1 MPYPVVD
8 APYGFKPINL
18 IGGQVFAG
26 STRNIPIQYNFG
38 TNIFYGDV
46 VGQARGFI
54 TRSVVTTGAGATTG
68 GAGGGTIGVFLG
80 CTFTNPLTKQKQFS
94 QFWPANTLAGDAVAI
109 VTDDPDT
116 LFRVAAVT
124 AQGGTTIG
132 SISRSDLGMNCE
144 ASNLAGNVNTGNS
157 SNAIVSATAAATS
170 TLPIRIVD
178 LVPDTAI
185 VANATLSSGGG
196 STSLVVTGLTRTLPL
211 GTDVGYLAA
220 NGQYIGTGSRVSAAV
235 TGTGSQTISINAQAA
250 TVNSPTGTA
259 STGITIPANSTL
271 VFTIYQEA
279 IVKFNFGI
287 HEYYNNTNLAVNV

>member
-1 MPYPVVD
+1 MAYPIVD

-38 TNIFYGDV
+38 TSIFYGDI
-46 VGQARGFI
+46 VGQSRGFI
-54 TRSVVTTGAGATTG
+54 TRSTVTTGGSAVTGSAGN
-68 GAGGGTIGVFLG
+68 GTVGVFLG
-80 CTFTNPLTKQKQFS
+80 CSFTNPITKQKQFQ

-116 LFRVAAVT
+116 LFRVAVVT

-132 SISRSDLGMNCE
+132 SVARSDVGMNVE
-144 ASNLAGNVNTGNS
+144 GSNLAGNVNTGNS
-157 SNAIVSATAAATS
+157 SNGIVAATAANTS

-185 VANATLSSGGG
+185 VATATLSSGGG
-196 STSLVVTGLTRTLPL
+196 STSLSVTGLTRALPL
-211 GTDVGYLAA
+211 GTDVAYLAP
-220 NGQYIGTGSRVSAAV
+220 NGQLIGTGSRVSSAV
-235 TGTGSQTISINAQAA
+235 TGTGSQTVSINSQAV

-259 STGITIPANSTL
+259 STTITIPANSTM

-287 HEYYNNTNLAVNV
+287 HEYYNNTNQSVSV